1 MNLKSRIQEDM
12 KNAMRS
18 GLKDELKVIR
28 LILSSIKQIEIDKK
42 ITIDDDEQILD
53 ILNKMVKQRRDSISQ
68 FQKGERE
75 DLAQIEI
82 DEIKIINCYLPE
94 ELSGSELA
102 SIISDAI
109 KESNAEDIKNMGS
122 VMSIIKDKTKGRAD
136 MSKVSNIVRERLTK

>member
-42 ITIDDDEQILD
+42 ITVDDDEQILD

-82 DEIKIINCYLPE
+82 DEIKIINRYLPE
-94 ELSGSELA
+94 ELSESELA

-109 KESNAEDIKNMGS
+109 EESNAEDIKNMGS

>member
-18 GLKDELKVIR
+18 GLKNELKVIR

-42 ITIDDDEQILD
+42 ITIDDDEQILV
-53 ILNKMVKQRRDSISQ
+53 ILNKMVKQRKDSISQ
-68 FQKGERE
+68 FQKGGRE

-82 DEIKIINCYLPE
+82 DEIKIINRYLPE
-94 ELSGSELA
+94 ELSESELA

-109 KESNAEDIKNMGS
+109 EESNAEDIKNMGS

>member
-82 DEIKIINCYLPE
+82 DEIKIINLYLPE
-94 ELSGSELA
+94 ELSESELA

-109 KESNAEDIKNMGS
+109 EESNAEDIKNMGS

>member
-42 ITIDDDEQILD
+42 ITIDGDEQILN

-82 DEIKIINCYLPE
+82 DEIKIINRYLPE
-94 ELSGSELA
+94 ELSESELA

-109 KESNAEDIKNMGS
+109 EESNAEDIKNMGS

-136 MSKVSNIVRERLTK
+136 MSKVSNIVRERLKK

>member
-82 DEIKIINCYLPE
+82 DEIKIINRYLPE
-94 ELSGSELA
+94 ELSESELA

-109 KESNAEDIKNMGS
+109 EESNAEDIKNMGS

-136 MSKVSNIVRERLTK
+136 MSKVSNIVRERLIK

>member
-1 MNLKSRIQEDM
+1 MNLKLRIQEDM

-18 GLKDELKVIR
+18 RLQDELKVIR
-28 LILSSIKQIEIDKK
+28 LILSAIKQIEIDKQ
-42 ITIDDDEQILD
+42 ITLDNDEQILD

-68 FQKGERE
+68 FKKGERE
-75 DLAQIEI
+75 DLAQIEME
-82 DEIKIINCYLPE
+82 EIKILNNYLPE
-94 ELSGSELA
+94 ELSESELA

-109 KESNAEDIKNMGS
+109 EESNAEDIKNMGS

>member
-1 MNLKSRIQEDM
+1 MNLISRIQEDM

-82 DEIKIINCYLPE
+82 DEIKIINRYLPE
-94 ELSGSELA
+94 ELSESELA

-109 KESNAEDIKNMGS
+109 EESNAENIKNMGS

>member
-28 LILSSIKQIEIDKK
+28 LIHSSIKQIEIDKK

-82 DEIKIINCYLPE
+82 DEIKIINRYLPE
-94 ELSGSELA
+94 ELSESELA

>member
-28 LILSSIKQIEIDKK
+28 LILSSIKQIERDKK

-82 DEIKIINCYLPE
+82 DEIRY
-94 ELSGSELA
+94 
-102 SIISDAI
+102 
-109 KESNAEDIKNMGS
+109 
-122 VMSIIKDKTKGRAD
+122 
-136 MSKVSNIVRERLTK
+136 

>member
-42 ITIDDDEQILD
+42 ITIDDDEQILN

-82 DEIKIINCYLPE
+82 DEIKIINRYLPE
-94 ELSGSELA
+94 ELSESELV

-109 KESNAEDIKNMGS
+109 EESNAEDIKNMGS
-122 VMSIIKDKTKGRAD
+122 VMSIIKDKTKGRAN

>member
-82 DEIKIINCYLPE
+82 D
-94 ELSGSELA
+94 
-102 SIISDAI
+102 
-109 KESNAEDIKNMGS
+109 DI
-122 VMSIIKDKTKGRAD
+122 
-136 MSKVSNIVRERLTK
+136 

>member
-82 DEIKIINCYLPE
+82 DEIKIINRYLPE
-94 ELSGSELA
+94 ELSESELA

-109 KESNAEDIKNMGS
+109 EESNAEDIKNMGS
-122 VMSIIKDKTKGRAD
+122 VMSIIKGKTKGRAD

>member
-1 MNLKSRIQEDM
+1 MNLKFRIQEDM

-82 DEIKIINCYLPE
+82 DEIKIINRYLPE
-94 ELSGSELA
+94 ELSESELA

-109 KESNAEDIKNMGS
+109 EESNAEDIKNMGS

>member
-1 MNLKSRIQEDM
+1 MILKSRIQEDM

-82 DEIKIINCYLPE
+82 DEIKIINRYLPE
-94 ELSGSELA
+94 ELSESELA

>member
-82 DEIKIINCYLPE
+82 DEIKIINRYLPE
-94 ELSGSELA
+94 ELSESELA

-109 KESNAEDIKNMGS
+109 EESNAEDIKNMGS

-136 MSKVSNIVRERLTK
+136 MSKASNIVRERLTK

>member
-1 MNLKSRIQEDM
+1 MNLKLRIQEDM

-82 DEIKIINCYLPE
+82 DEIKIINRYLPE
-94 ELSGSELA
+94 ELSESELA

-109 KESNAEDIKNMGS
+109 EESNAEDIKNMGS

>member
-1 MNLKSRIQEDM
+1 MNLKSRVQEDM

-82 DEIKIINCYLPE
+82 DEIKIINRYLPE
-94 ELSGSELA
+94 ELSESELA

-109 KESNAEDIKNMGS
+109 EESNAEDIKNMGS

>member
-82 DEIKIINCYLPE
+82 DEIKIINRYLPE
-94 ELSGSELA
+94 ELSESELE

-109 KESNAEDIKNMGS
+109 EESNAEDIKNMGS

-136 MSKVSNIVRERLTK
+136 MSKVGNIVRERLTK

>member
-1 MNLKSRIQEDM
+1 MILKSRIQEDM

-82 DEIKIINCYLPE
+82 DEIKIINRYLPE
-94 ELSGSELA
+94 ELSESELA

-109 KESNAEDIKNMGS
+109 EESNAEDIKNMGS

>member
-42 ITIDDDEQILD
+42 ITIDDDEQILN

-82 DEIKIINCYLPE
+82 DEIKIINRYLPE
-94 ELSGSELA
+94 ELSESELA

-109 KESNAEDIKNMGS
+109 EESNAEDIKNMGS

>member
-18 GLKDELKVIR
+18 GKKDELKVIR

-82 DEIKIINCYLPE
+82 DEIKIINRYLPE
-94 ELSGSELA
+94 ELSESELA

-109 KESNAEDIKNMGS
+109 EESNAEDIKNMGS

>member
-53 ILNKMVKQRRDSISQ
+53 ILNKMVKQRRDSITQ

-82 DEIKIINCYLPE
+82 DEIKIINRYLPE
-94 ELSGSELA
+94 ELSESELA
-102 SIISDAI
+102 SVISDAI
-109 KESNAEDIKNMGS
+109 EESNAEDIKNMGS

>member
-1 MNLKSRIQEDM
+1 MNLKFRIQEDM

-18 GLKDELKVIR
+18 GKKDELKVIR

-42 ITIDDDEQILD
+42 ITIDDDDQVLD

-82 DEIKIINCYLPE
+82 DEIKIINRYLPE
-94 ELSGSELA
+94 ELSESELA

-109 KESNAEDIKNMGS
+109 EESNAEDIKNMGS

>member
-75 DLAQIEI
+75 DLAEIEI
-82 DEIKIINCYLPE
+82 DEIKIINRYLPE
-94 ELSGSELA
+94 ELSESELT

-109 KESNAEDIKNMGS
+109 EESNAEDIKNMGS

>member
-53 ILNKMVKQRRDSISQ
+53 ILNKMVKQRRDSVSQ

-82 DEIKIINCYLPE
+82 DEIKIINRYLPE
-94 ELSGSELA
+94 ELSESELA

-109 KESNAEDIKNMGS
+109 EESNAEDIKNMGS

>member
-1 MNLKSRIQEDM
+1 MNLKLRIQEDM

-18 GLKDELKVIR
+18 GKKDELKVIR

-42 ITIDDDEQILD
+42 ITIDDDDQILD

-82 DEIKIINCYLPE
+82 DEIKIINRYLPE
-94 ELSGSELA
+94 ELSESELA

-109 KESNAEDIKNMGS
+109 EESNAEDIKNMGS

>member
-75 DLAQIEI
+75 DLAEIEI
-82 DEIKIINCYLPE
+82 DEIKIINRYLPE
-94 ELSGSELA
+94 ELSESELA

-109 KESNAEDIKNMGS
+109 EESNAEDIKNMGS

>member
-42 ITIDDDEQILD
+42 ITIDDDDQILD

-82 DEIKIINCYLPE
+82 DEIKIINRYLPE
-94 ELSGSELA
+94 ELSESELA

-109 KESNAEDIKNMGS
+109 EESNAEDIKNMGS

>member
-42 ITIDDDEQILD
+42 ITIDGDEQILD

-82 DEIKIINCYLPE
+82 DEIKIINRYLPE
-94 ELSGSELA
+94 ELSESELE

-109 KESNAEDIKNMGS
+109 EESNAEDIKNMGS

>member
-42 ITIDDDEQILD
+42 IAIDDDEQILD

-82 DEIKIINCYLPE
+82 DEIKIINRYLPE
-94 ELSGSELA
+94 ELSESELA

-109 KESNAEDIKNMGS
+109 EESNAEDIKNMGS

>member
-82 DEIKIINCYLPE
+82 DEIKIINRYLPE
-94 ELSGSELA
+94 ELSESELV

-109 KESNAEDIKNMGS
+109 EESNAEDIKNMGS

>member
-1 MNLKSRIQEDM
+1 MNLKLRIQEDM

-18 GLKDELKVIR
+18 RLQDELKVIR
-28 LILSSIKQIEIDKK
+28 LILSAIKQIEIDKQ
-42 ITIDDDEQILD
+42 ITLDNDEQILD

-75 DLAQIEI
+75 DLAQIKME
-82 DEIKIINCYLPE
+82 EIKILNNYLPE
-94 ELSGSELA
+94 ELSESELE

-109 KESNAEDIKNMGS
+109 EESNAEDIKNMGS

>member
-1 MNLKSRIQEDM
+1 MNLKTRIQEDM

-82 DEIKIINCYLPE
+82 DEIKIINRYLPE
-94 ELSGSELA
+94 ELSESELA

-109 KESNAEDIKNMGS
+109 EESNAEDIKNMGS

>member
-1 MNLKSRIQEDM
+1 MNLKLRIQEDM

-82 DEIKIINCYLPE
+82 DEIKIINRYLPE

>member
-12 KNAMRS
+12 KDAMRS

-28 LILSSIKQIEIDKK
+28 LILSSIKQTEIDKQ
-42 ITIDDDEQILD
+42 IILDEDEQILV

-82 DEIKIINCYLPE
+82 DEIKILNHYLPE
-94 ELSGSELA
+94 ELSENELEL
-102 SIISDAI
+102 IINDAI
-109 KESNAEDIKNMGS
+109 EESNAEDIKNMGS

-136 MSKVSNIVRERLTK
+136 MSKVSNIVRARLTK

>member
-1 MNLKSRIQEDM
+1 M

-68 FQKGERE
+68 FLKVKE

-82 DEIKIINCYLPE
+82 DEIKIINRYLPE
-94 ELSGSELA
+94 ELSESELE

-109 KESNAEDIKNMGS
+109 EESNAEDIKNMGS

-136 MSKVSNIVRERLTK
+136 MSKVSNIVRDVLQNNS